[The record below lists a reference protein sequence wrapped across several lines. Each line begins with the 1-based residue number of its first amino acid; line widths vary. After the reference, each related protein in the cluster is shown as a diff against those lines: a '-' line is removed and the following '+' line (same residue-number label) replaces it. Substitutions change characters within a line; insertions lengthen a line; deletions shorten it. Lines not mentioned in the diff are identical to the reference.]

1 MFKLLSNYSDTVAEV
16 GTEGK
21 MKTKTTVLKYTINT
35 ESGHCNKTLA
45 ILQNFLTQ
53 DQFQF
58 LVIVDDDTI
67 LSVARL
73 VQMLAC
79 FSPEA
84 EDGSFILGKVIMSRF
99 YNEIFKH
106 EFIQHRPEVR
116 LQSSHEDWLQLHHR
130 RGWDDSD

>member
-1 MFKLLSNYSDTVAEV
+1 MKAVKQTWAPLVENLLLVSDKEDEELGTNVLPFTV
-16 GTEGK
+16 
-21 MKTKTTVLKYTINT
+21 NT
-35 ESGHCNKTLA
+35 EAGHCNKTLA

-84 EDGSFILGKVIMSRF
+84 EDGSFILGKVIMSC
-99 YNEIFKH
+99 
-106 EFIQHRPEVR
+106 
-116 LQSSHEDWLQLHHR
+116 L
-130 RGWDDSD
+130 

>member
-1 MFKLLSNYSDTVAEV
+1 MLFCFVWLFKSLSYYSDTVAEV

-21 MKTKTTVLKYTINT
+21 MKTKTKVLEYTINT

-84 EDGSFILGKVIMSRF
+84 EDGSFILGKVIMSCF
-99 YNEIFKH
+99 
-106 EFIQHRPEVR
+106 
-116 LQSSHEDWLQLHHR
+116 
-130 RGWDDSD
+130 